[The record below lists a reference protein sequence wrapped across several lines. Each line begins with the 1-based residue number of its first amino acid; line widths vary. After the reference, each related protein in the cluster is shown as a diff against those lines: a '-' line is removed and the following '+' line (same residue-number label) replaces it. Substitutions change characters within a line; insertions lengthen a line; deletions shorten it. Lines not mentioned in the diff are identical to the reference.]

1 MHCIDFNDIQAAAT
15 TLVPPSIHFST
26 VCFQNDFEMGSEIS
40 KTNALKDLEIS
51 STAPRRLDLIA
62 VGELTL
68 QME

>member
-40 KTNALKDLEIS
+40 KTNALKGFKIS
-51 STAPRRLDLIA
+51 SIVLLRLDPIA